1 MNTVLPACR
10 ACNTQFP
17 PSHYNAPDLL
27 PCPQC
32 GTPSRVAVFRALAH
46 PPVAAPVSS
55 ATLGDGDAG
64 CFYHPAKP
72 AATVCDGC
80 GRFLCALCDLELGE
94 QHYCPSCL
102 EAGRRKR
109 SLTRLEPRR
118 VLYDNIA
125 LGLAVV
131 PVLTCFLFPLT
142 SPVAVAVAIWG
153 WRKPSSLLPRT
164 KARFILAI
172 LIASAGLGLGIA
184 YWIAIFNE

>member
-1 MNTVLPACR
+1 
-10 ACNTQFP
+10 
-17 PSHYNAPDLL
+17 
-27 PCPQC
+27 
-32 GTPSRVAVFRALAH
+32 
-46 PPVAAPVSS
+46 
-55 ATLGDGDAG
+55 
-64 CFYHPAKP
+64 
-72 AATVCDGC
+72 
-80 GRFLCALCDLELGE
+80 
-94 QHYCPSCL
+94 
-102 EAGRRKR
+102 
-109 SLTRLEPRR
+109 